1 MFFLS
6 VTPPPEPA
14 SAADP
19 QAGASWWEILGAL
32 GPLAVLAAAVLTFI
46 IGWKTLDQRR
56 RADAAA
62 LEQRREADRRSEW
75 WARAQ
80 WAIDAS
86 LSEDPHRQETGLGVL
101 NLLAQSD
108 LAGEEEAAIIS
119 IASDEPLTTLMDEA
133 AFVGDNRD
141 EAGSTPKEVGNEHS
155 DAVEPRS

>member
-1 MFFLS
+1 MVSLQPS
-6 VTPPPEPA
+6 PA
-14 SAADP
+14 PVPAAAVDT
-19 QAGASWWEILGAL
+19 AWWEILGAL
-32 GPLAVLAAAVLTFI
+32 GPLAVLAAAILTFV

-86 LSEDPHRQETGLGVL
+86 LSQDPHRQETGLGVL

-119 IASDEPLTTLMDEA
+119 IASDEPLTTLMDA
-133 AFVGDNRD
+133 AAIVGDND
-141 EAGSTPKEVGNEHS
+141 DINGSSTKEAEHEQG
-155 DAVEPRS
+155 DTAEPRS

>member
-1 MFFLS
+1 MVS
-6 VTPPPEPA
+6 AQPSPAPVPAAAVNTP
-14 SAADP
+14 
-19 QAGASWWEILGAL
+19 WWEILGAL
-32 GPLAVLAAAVLTFI
+32 GPLAVLGAAILTFV

-119 IASDEPLTTLMDEA
+119 IASDEPLTTLMDAAAILGENDDIDVTPVKEA
-133 AFVGDNRD
+133 DN
-141 EAGSTPKEVGNEHS
+141 EQGHTA
-155 DAVEPRS
+155 EPRS